1 MKPSKQAVPV
11 TKDELHL
18 AVALEA
24 DPRVRVALALAWQ
37 GAARVDDVLTRK
49 AEHVTE
55 SAGFWAVN
63 WVGSKSDPFRLGQ
76 VTGVILPPAQDQELR
91 TLLSQTPPG
100 RLLFPD
106 LPFRRVVTAL
116 KRANISLSGHSLRR
130 GALFHLLRS
139 GIDLKVIQSVSRHTT
154 LSALMRY
161 LPEAEVPL
169 VRNTARASA
178 SLL

>member
-1 MKPSKQAVPV
+1 MKTSKQAVPV

-55 SAGFWAVN
+55 SAGLN

-91 TLLSQTPPG
+91 TLLSQTPLG
-100 RLLFPD
+100 RLLFP
-106 LPFRRVVTAL
+106 
-116 KRANISLSGHSLRR
+116 
-130 GALFHLLRS
+130 
-139 GIDLKVIQSVSRHTT
+139 T
-154 LSALMRY
+154 L
-161 LPEAEVPL
+161 
-169 VRNTARASA
+169 RNTARASA